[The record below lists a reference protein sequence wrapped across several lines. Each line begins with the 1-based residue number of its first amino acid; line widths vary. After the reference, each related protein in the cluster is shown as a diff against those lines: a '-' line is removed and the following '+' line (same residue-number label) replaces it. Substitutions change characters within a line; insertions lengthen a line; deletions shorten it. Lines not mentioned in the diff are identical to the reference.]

1 MATLGNANNASEQNT
16 SRRSYISTAPF
27 YTHFFTYTTY
37 LDDLTTRGRLTQV
50 AGANCTTCPTGRILR
65 ENGRKLYPD
74 ANPDI
79 TKYLVG
85 VYDSVTFL
93 SGYINPNDS
102 VFAIYNSDRPNYI
115 PDNNDGLEGAPV
127 LTTGNVIS
135 TEGFVGVQST
145 IAEGELYAGAYLNSN
160 GIPIVQAGVN
170 FGGDCQDSSLFP
182 STFATLYP
190 DGTIESITYRDSVSQ
205 PSTVRLT
212 ANGNTFNTGNVST
225 MGNTYVQ
232 GNVSTSGQLS
242 VWANSYVQGNTY
254 TLGSADVTG
263 NVTVGESITAV
274 RQIRSSTRSLLSRDG
289 SGNVALDASLGSVFY
304 LEQGDSCT
312 INASNNTLTGAKVYI
327 YIRNTDGSNDRTI
340 AFGTGFVEQGNL
352 VILSTRAYS
361 MSFYSD
367 GINLVE
373 LSRAL
378 LA

>member
-27 YTHFFTYTTY
+27 YAHFYTYTTY
-37 LDDLTTRGRLTQV
+37 LDHITTRGSLTQV
-50 AGANCTTCPTGRILR
+50 TGANCTTCPTGRILR

-74 ANPDI
+74 ANPQI

-170 FGGDCQDSSLFP
+170 FGGDCQDSSISP

-190 DGTIESITYRDSVSQ
+190 DGTIESINYTNNPATRVTLS
-205 PSTVRLT
+205 
-212 ANGNTFNTGNVST
+212 ANGNIFNTGNVST

-242 VWANSYVQGNTY
+242 VWANSYVRGNTF

-263 NVTVGESITAV
+263 VVTVGQSVTAV
-274 RQIRSSTRSLLSRDG
+274 NQVRSSTRTGLVRDG
-289 SGNVALDASLGSVFY
+289 SGNVALNASLGSVFY
-304 LEQGDSCT
+304 LEQGNDCT
-312 INASNNTLTGAKVYI
+312 IIPSNNNLTGARVYI

-340 AFGTGFVEQGNL
+340 NFGTGFVTQGPL
-352 VILSTRAYS
+352 GITRTRAYS